1 MPTEPFIEIRA
12 PGVDTEAVMKEI
24 LAEVARK
31 ADDGVYD
38 DTRVARAE
46 QTNLINLRDDKNFLS
61 FYLAALREGA
71 VVDINDFEIRE
82 RRARF
87 SSALIA
93 LKKAIWNL
101 LKFYTFRMWSQQNTV
116 NGLLVTG
123 LESLHEQ
130 QQKRIQELEQRIVE
144 LEKRLDQRPS

>member
-1 MPTEPFIEIRA
+1 MSNEPPFEIRA
-12 PGVDTEAVMKEI
+12 PGVDVDAVMKEI
-24 LAEVARK
+24 LDAVKQK

-38 DTRVARAE
+38 DARIGRAE
-46 QTNLINLRDDKNFLS
+46 QANLINLRDDENFLS

-71 VVDINDFEIRE
+71 IIDINDFEIRE

-93 LKKAIWNL
+93 LKKSIWNL
-101 LKFYTFRMWSQQNTV
+101 LKFYTYRMWSQQNAV

-123 LESLHEQ
+123 LESIHDQ
-130 QQKRIQELEQRIVE
+130 YQRRIVE
-144 LEKRLDQRPS
+144 LERRIVELENKLNQHAP

>member
-1 MPTEPFIEIRA
+1 MSNEPVIEIRA
-12 PGVDTEAVMKEI
+12 PGVDTDAVMKEI
-24 LAEVARK
+24 LTEVARK

-71 VVDINDFEIRE
+71 IVDINDFEIRE

-130 QQKRIQELEQRIVE
+130 QQKRIGELELRVAE
-144 LEKRLDQRPS
+144 LEKKLQQRSP